1 MSLFGLVGGRSGLMR
16 LERGGGGM
24 KCGGVF
30 SSVSDSLG
38 GGGPCS
44 WPVSKRLIAIM
55 DDPWWQR
62 QVKPSHM

>member
-1 MSLFGLVGGRSGLMR
+1 M
-16 LERGGGGM
+16 GGM